1 MYFSHA
7 QTPHVQNNSQNYGA
21 AGEALAVNHLKNAG
35 YTILE
40 RNWRFRKYEI
50 DIIAKKDNL
59 IVIIEVKT
67 RKNDNFGE
75 PEIFVTR
82 KKQSFLIAAAHHYL
96 VERDISLEVRFDII
110 AVLGLNDTE
119 SVKHLEGAFYPT
131 A

>member
-7 QTPHVQNNSQNYGA
+7 QNTHVQNNSQNYGA
-21 AGEALAVNHLKNAG
+21 AGEALAVNHLLKKG

-50 DIIAKKDNL
+50 DIIAQKDDI

-67 RKNDNFGE
+67 RKNGNFGE

-96 VERDISLEVRFDII
+96 VERDISLEVRFDIM
-110 AVLGLNDTE
+110 AVVGLHATDTIR
-119 SVKHLEGAFYPT
+119 HLESAFYPT